1 MCLCG
6 GLVTKLC
13 LTLLTLGKRSGFS
26 RQEYW
31 SGLAFPSP
39 GDLPNPESPELQF
52 FLKHNWNCAYI
63 YEFLKLSLLL
73 KKKSA
78 PVLVKFL
85 LIHYVEEK
93 ASSNVVDS
101 IK

>member
-1 MCLCG
+1 MLIWIIWIRFCG

-13 LTLLTLGKRSGFS
+13 PTLLTPGKRLEFS

-52 FLKHNWNCAYI
+52 FLKHNCNCAYI

-73 KKKSA
+73 KKKV
-78 PVLVKFL
+78 PLF
-85 LIHYVEEK
+85 
-93 ASSNVVDS
+93 
-101 IK
+101 